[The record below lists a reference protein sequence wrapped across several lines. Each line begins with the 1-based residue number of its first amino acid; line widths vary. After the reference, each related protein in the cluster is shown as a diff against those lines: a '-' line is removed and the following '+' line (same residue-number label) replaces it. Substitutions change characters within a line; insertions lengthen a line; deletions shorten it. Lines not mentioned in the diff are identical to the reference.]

1 MKCIYYGSWHFS
13 WNMLD
18 ISVWNSTTSGKN
30 HYCLITTCYSDDSK
44 KKYITCTSTKNRL
57 CSLGKPLMF
66 NAVPYNTWISK
77 CMIYRSKHGLILCF
91 RGIFSTD
98 MFAFLVYKTVVNSE
112 ELVIAQ
118 RNKQDATHHLRRY
131 VPGPA
136 LIGWFLW
143 KSKLNWFFLA
153 DSISFHACYIKA
165 LITEQLLAKTFF
177 PCNTNLDMFPTCWTG
192 HWFFCLSPN

>member
-13 WNMLD
+13 WNMPD
-18 ISVWNSTTSGKN
+18 ISMWNSTTSGKN

-44 KKYITCTSTKNRL
+44 KKYITSTK
-57 CSLGKPLMF
+57 KKIMF
-66 NAVPYNTWISK
+66 IRKTSYTWISK
-77 CMIYRSKHGLILCF
+77 CMIYRSEIKRGMILCF

-131 VPGPA
+131 MPGPA
-136 LIGWFLW
+136 LIEWFLW
-143 KSKLNWFFLA
+143 KSKLDWFFLA
-153 DSISFHACYIKA
+153 DSILFNAIYIKA
-165 LITEQLLAKTFF
+165 LITEQLLAKILY
-177 PCNTNLDMFPTCWTG
+177 PCNTDFDMFPTCWTG
-192 HWFFCLSPN
+192 HWFFCLSLD

>member
-44 KKYITCTSTKNRL
+44 KKYITSTKNRL

-131 VPGPA
+131 VPGR
-136 LIGWFLW
+136 
-143 KSKLNWFFLA
+143 
-153 DSISFHACYIKA
+153 
-165 LITEQLLAKTFF
+165 LL
-177 PCNTNLDMFPTCWTG
+177 LDGSCGNQNWTG
-192 HWFFCLSPN
+192 SFWPILSHSMHAILRHWSQSNCLPKPCFPVTQT